1 MAMSSTSKIA
11 ALAALWTALGLAAG
25 LAGCAVPQE
34 HLSSD
39 FGQAVRQDV
48 VGQIAD
54 PDARYK
60 GDPAP
65 GANGAK
71 VAGAQD
77 RYRTGKVIAP
87 SSAGASTIGATSA
100 PTAGP

>member
-1 MAMSSTSKIA
+1 MAMSSTSKIP
-11 ALAALWTALGLAAG
+11 ALWIALGLAAG

-39 FGQAVRQDV
+39 FGQALRQDV

-65 GANGAK
+65 GAIGSR

-87 SSAGASTIGATSA
+87 ASAGASTIGATAA